1 MKYMLISKEG
11 WMIRGGRNL
20 PPDHHYKDYNFRKRD
35 ALTERTGV
43 WRNEQKNKKMWL

>member
-1 MKYMLISKEG
+1 
-11 WMIRGGRNL
+11 MIRGQKSA
-20 PPDHHYKDYNFRKRD
+20 PDHHYKDYNLRKRD

>member
-1 MKYMLISKEG
+1 MKYMLISKEEDDQ
-11 WMIRGGRNL
+11 GGRNL
-20 PPDHHYKDYNFRKRD
+20 PPDHHYKDYNLRKRD

>member
-1 MKYMLISKEG
+1 
-11 WMIRGGRNL
+11 MIRGGGRNL
-20 PPDHHYKDYNFRKRD
+20 PPDHHYKDYNLRKRD

>member
-1 MKYMLISKEG
+1 MLISKEG
-11 WMIRGGRNL
+11 WMIRGAEICPRIC
-20 PPDHHYKDYNFRKRD
+20 HYKDYNLRKRD